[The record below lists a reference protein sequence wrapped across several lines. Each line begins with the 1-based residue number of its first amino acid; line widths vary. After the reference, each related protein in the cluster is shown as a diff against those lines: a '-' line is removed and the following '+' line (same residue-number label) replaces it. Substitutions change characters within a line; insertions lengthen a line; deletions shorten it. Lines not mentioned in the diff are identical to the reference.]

1 MPLTQQLLAARGS
14 ALVHVPLE
22 ELRENSQVAFEWG
35 RTKTMMR
42 AEPLCVQ

>member
-22 ELRENSQVAFEWG
+22 ELRENSQVAFEWVG
-35 RTKTMMR
+35 RR
-42 AEPLCVQ
+42 RWWGL